1 MIVEYH
7 YFDEASAEE
16 TQFKGNR
23 FSLIM
28 VTISINLGGGFNYF
42 PIFTP
47 ILGEHDPLTSILF
60 FNGWEK
66 NHQLV

>member
-47 ILGEHDPLTSILF
+47 ILGEHDPI
-60 FNGWEK
+60 
-66 NHQLV
+66 